1 MSLLKSPPDQNGV
14 KYSPVMMSRAAKA
27 VANAARAAKN
37 SPVVKDTGKAART
50 VVEGVAEEFA
60 KREVKDTGKDLWKRG
75 RELLKKTPER
85 PKRPQPI
92 RKPRFWDVQTEDS
105 DIDVPK
111 PKRTTLRSGGLL
123 QSTED
128 K

>member
-1 MSLLKSPPDQNGV
+1 MSLLKSSYDENRV

-27 VANAARAAKN
+27 AASAVRAARN
-37 SPVVKDTGKAART
+37 SPVVKDTSKAART
-50 VVEGVAEEFA
+50 VAEGVAEEFA
-60 KREVKDTGKDLWKRG
+60 KREAKDTAKETWKRG
-75 RELLKKTPER
+75 RELLKKTPDR
-85 PKRPQPI
+85 PKHPQPI
-92 RKPRFWDVQTEDS
+92 RKPRFWEIQTEDS